1 MMWVGKRGVRFGL
14 PVIRPELRNLE
25 NSPLAVFAES
35 VGDVTTS
42 GIPAITNDHSYLKE
56 SIGLMFAA
64 RRAGT

>member
-1 MMWVGKRGVRFGL
+1 MWVGKRGVRFGL

-25 NSPLAVFAES
+25 NSPLAVFAECI
-35 VGDVTTS
+35 GDVSTS
-42 GIPAITNDHSYLKE
+42 GIPAITNDYSYLKE